1 MLLFC
6 WVPMKESIPSKILLL
21 MNILKGCDVINKI
34 KSEVEQVCPGVVSCS
49 DIFVLT
55 TREGVKLVIIT
66 ITNIVSCIH
75 TSHW

>member
-1 MLLFC
+1 M
-6 WVPMKESIPSKILLL
+6 
-21 MNILKGCDVINKI
+21 
-34 KSEVEQVCPGVVSCS
+34 CPGVVSCS

-55 TREGVKLVIIT
+55 AREGVKLVIIT